1 MLSIPIH
8 EERPWQDSLA
18 DLITDPQELLVL
30 LGLEAQQLDLDPA
43 VLRDFPLRLTRSF
56 AARMQKGNPR
66 DPLLLQVLPQAMEL
80 QPVPGY
86 SSDPLQ
92 ESDSNP
98 VPGILHKYAG
108 RVLLMPTSSCA
119 IHCRYC
125 FRRHFPYTENRPNKQ
140 QWQQSL
146 QYIRENKEIHELILS
161 GGDPLAISDKY
172 LEWLL
177 EHLSGIA
184 HLKRLR
190 IHTRMPVVLPQRVTD
205 KLCELLQRCSL
216 KCVIVIH
223 CNHPQELDHEVRQAC
238 RQLKSAGIEL
248 LNQSVLLKGIND
260 SVPVL
265 AELSETLFE
274 FGVLPYYLHLLDK
287 VRGSAHFDL
296 DESSARALSASLRA
310 VLPGYL
316 VPSLVREEAGAA
328 SKTPVL

>member
-66 DPLLLQVLPQAMEL
+66 DPLLLQVLPQTVEL

-108 RVLLMPTSSCA
+108 RLLLMPTSSCA

-140 QWQQSL
+140 QWLQSL
-146 QYIRENKEIHELILS
+146 RYIRENKDIHELILS

-177 EHLSGIA
+177 EHLSGIS

-205 KLCELLQRCSL
+205 RLCELLQRSPL

-223 CNHPQELDHEVRQAC
+223 CNHPQELNEEVRLAC
-238 RQLKSAGIEL
+238 RQMKSAGIEL

-260 SVPVL
+260 SVQVL
-265 AELSETLFE
+265 AELSETLFD

-287 VRGSAHFDL
+287 VQGSAHFDL